1 MPTDVL
7 DHHKTNIFWGVGLW
21 WKKIK
26 NINNGDDIIL
36 VVVAVKEVE
45 TNGAPKGIGA
55 LLKDEF
61 FP

>member
-1 MPTDVL
+1 M
-7 DHHKTNIFWGVGLW
+7 
-21 WKKIK
+21 KKIK